1 MLRWTGTL
9 PFFVVA
15 VSLAGVLGAVDRDYL
30 NNTPGT
36 VAKELRCDTF
46 KQGAMRQLDRREFIS
61 GVSTAA
67 LVGAAGCTG
76 GDGDGD
82 DNNDDNG
89 GSGDDDAPAHTDPST
104 YADFDPSSPE
114 FPQLTSTLMEAG
126 FETGTMADLERM
138 QENQRDE
145 PRYGQPVP
153 ETPDDDSE
161 LLDPDTLE
169 FSLTPTEDPTVYEDT
184 LKPLLDNI
192 AEETGK
198 NVNYASLDS
207 YAAQVE
213 AMRSER
219 LHLAGFSTGAV
230 PYAVNIA
237 NAVPFSV
244 QIDGSGE
251 NGSFGYR
258 LWLIT
263 QLDNENIGELED
275 LKGEPKQNVAHADP
289 SSNSG
294 NLAPR
299 ALFANQGVVPEE
311 DYEVSYSG
319 GHQQTSLGVA
329 NGDYDA
335 GPVCSTCYARVA
347 RDDQLDPEKVKVIWA
362 SEPFPTTAFSYV
374 NTLHPDIQEGV
385 RRAFLDYDYQDT
397 SIAEEFEG
405 RGTWVDI
412 DYATVWDIILQ
423 IQESLEVE
431 YETGNLEG

>member
-1 MLRWTGTL
+1 MREIDRRK
-9 PFFVVA
+9 FV
-15 VSLAGVLGAVDRDYL
+15 SGVGAVTL
-30 NNTPGT
+30 TG
-36 VAKELRCDTF
+36 
-46 KQGAMRQLDRREFIS
+46 I
-61 GVSTAA
+61 
-67 LVGAAGCTG
+67 AGCTG
-76 GDGDGD
+76 G
-82 DNNDDNG
+82 G
-89 GSGDDDAPAHTDPST
+89 GSDDSGGGGSSGGGSDDSGGGSSGGSDDSGGGSSMPAHTDPST
-104 YADFDPSSPE
+104 YAEFDPASPE
-114 FPQLTSTLMEAG
+114 FPQLTSTLLESG
-126 FETGTMADLERM
+126 FETGSLNDLERL
-138 QENQRDE
+138 QENPRDE
-145 PRYGQPVP
+145 PRYGQPVA
-153 ETPDDDSE
+153 ETPDNEDE
-161 LLDPDTLE
+161 WLDPDTLQ

-184 LKPLLDNI
+184 LRPLLDNI
-192 AEETGK
+192 EEETGK
-198 NVNYASLDS
+198 EVNYASLDS

-213 AMRSER
+213 SMRSER

-258 LWLIT
+258 LFLIT
-263 QLDNENIGELED
+263 QLDNPDIGSLED
-275 LKGEPKQNVAHADP
+275 LAGDPMQNVAHADP

-299 ALFANQGVVPEE
+299 ALFANEGVVPGE

-319 GHQQTSLGVA
+319 GHQQSSLGVA
-329 NGDYDA
+329 NGDYEA
-335 GPVCSTCYARVA
+335 APVCSTCFARVA
-347 RDDQLDPEKVKVIWA
+347 RDDQLDPSNIKAVYA

-385 RRAFLDYDYQDT
+385 RAAFLDYDYQDT

-423 IQESLEVE
+423 IQESLDVE
-431 YETGNLEG
+431 YETGNLSE

>member
-1 MLRWTGTL
+1 
-9 PFFVVA
+9 
-15 VSLAGVLGAVDRDYL
+15 
-30 NNTPGT
+30 
-36 VAKELRCDTF
+36 
-46 KQGAMRQLDRREFIS
+46 MRKIDRRKFVS
-61 GVSTAA
+61 GVSAVTLASI
-67 LVGAAGCTG
+67 AGCSGGG
-76 GDGDGD
+76 GDSSGGGGSEGTSSGGDSG
-82 DNNDDNG
+82 G
-89 GSGDDDAPAHTDPST
+89 GSGGGSSGGDSSGGEEMPAHTDPST
-104 YADFDPSSPE
+104 YPEFDPASPE
-114 FPQLTSTLMEAG
+114 FPQLLSTLLETG
-126 FETGTMADLERM
+126 FETGSLSDLERL
-138 QENQRDE
+138 QENPRDE
-145 PRYGQPVP
+145 PRYGQPVA
-153 ETPDDDSE
+153 ETPEDESE
-161 LLDPDTLE
+161 WLDPDTLE

-184 LKPLLDNI
+184 LRPLLDNI

-198 NVNYASLDS
+198 EVNYASLDS

-230 PYAVNIA
+230 PYAVNIG

-258 LWLIT
+258 LFLIT
-263 QLDNENIGELED
+263 QVDNPDIGSLED
-275 LKGEPKQNVAHADP
+275 LAGDPMQNVAHADP

-299 ALFANQGVVPEE
+299 ALFANEGVVPGE

-319 GHQQTSLGVA
+319 GHQQSSLGVA
-329 NGDYDA
+329 NGDYEA
-335 GPVCSTCYARVA
+335 APVCSTCIARVA
-347 RDDQLDPEKVKVIWA
+347 RDDQLDPSQIKTVYA

-385 RRAFLDYDYQDT
+385 RAAFLDYDYQDT

-431 YETGNLEG
+431 YETGNLSE

>member
-1 MLRWTGTL
+1 MRKIDRRK
-9 PFFVVA
+9 FV
-15 VSLAGVLGAVDRDYL
+15 SGVGAVTL
-30 NNTPGT
+30 
-36 VAKELRCDTF
+36 AS
-46 KQGAMRQLDRREFIS
+46 I
-61 GVSTAA
+61 
-67 LVGAAGCTG
+67 AGCSGGGGGSGGTETSGDSGGSDGSG
-76 GDGDGD
+76 GDS
-82 DNNDDNG
+82 G
-89 GSGDDDAPAHTDPST
+89 GSGDGSETDGSGGDSSGGEEMPAHTDPST
-104 YADFDPSSPE
+104 YPEFDPAAPE
-114 FPQLTSTLMEAG
+114 FPQLLSTLLEAG
-126 FETGTMADLERM
+126 FETGSLNDLERL
-138 QENQRDE
+138 QEDPREE
-145 PRYGQPVP
+145 PRYGQPVA
-153 ETPDDDSE
+153 ETPDDESE
-161 LLDPDTLE
+161 WLNPDTLE

-184 LKPLLDNI
+184 LRPLLDNI

-198 NVNYASLDS
+198 EVNYASLDS

-237 NAVPFSV
+237 DAVPFSV

-258 LWLIT
+258 LFLIT
-263 QLDNENIGELED
+263 QVDNPNIGSLEALAGD
-275 LKGEPKQNVAHADP
+275 PKQNVAHADP

-299 ALFANQGVVPEE
+299 ALFKNEGVVPGE

-319 GHQQTSLGVA
+319 GHQQSSLGVA
-329 NGDYDA
+329 NGDYEA
-335 GPVCSTCYARVA
+335 APVCSTCIARVA
-347 RDDQLDPEKVKVIWA
+347 RDDQLDPSKIKTVYA

-385 RRAFLDYDYQDT
+385 RAAFLDYDYQDT

-405 RGTWVDI
+405 RGTWVEI

-423 IQESLEVE
+423 IQQSLEVE
-431 YETGNLEG
+431 YETGNLSE